1 MNSWFDCLLDCL
13 IIISIFNKGIA
24 QLLSFTI
31 STVLK
36 TATYL
41 KFPYIKLKNV
51 KQKEEEEKKTD
62 KIFEKVKP
70 RYYSQN

>member
-1 MNSWFDCLLDCL
+1 MNSWFDCLLDCF

-24 QLLSFTI
+24 QLLSFTL

-41 KFPYIKLKNV
+41 KFRYIKLKNV
-51 KQKEEEEKKTD
+51 KQKEEEEEKK
-62 KIFEKVKP
+62 KKKKKQIKFLRK
-70 RYYSQN
+70 

>member
-1 MNSWFDCLLDCL
+1 MSSWFDCLLDYF
-13 IIISIFNKGIA
+13 IINHIFNKGIA

-36 TATYL
+36 MATYQ
-41 KFPYIKLKNV
+41 KCGYIKLKNA
-51 KQKEEEEKKTD
+51 KQKEEKKKD

-70 RYYSQN
+70 RHYSQN

>member
-1 MNSWFDCLLDCL
+1 MNSWFDCLLDCF

-24 QLLSFTI
+24 QLLSLTI

-41 KFPYIKLKNV
+41 KFRYIKLKNV
-51 KQKEEEEKKTD
+51 KRKEEKKTD
-62 KIFEKVKP
+62 KIFVPTHGKTIK
-70 RYYSQN
+70 QNF

>member
-1 MNSWFDCLLDCL
+1 M
-13 IIISIFNKGIA
+13 FNKGIA

-41 KFPYIKLKNV
+41 KFRYIKLKNA
-51 KQKEEEEKKTD
+51 KQKEEKKNEKKKQITFLR
-62 KIFEKVKP
+62 K
-70 RYYSQN
+70 YSPGIIARIDFA